1 MQMSVLQKIHQWD
14 VDMFLGVA
22 SHLHERI
29 VRTAYFAS
37 KTGDG
42 WLYPVIP
49 FAILWLGFGDEWF
62 LLTCASAFAIER
74 LLYFAAKNSF
84 KRRRP
89 GNIVPGYSSHIIA
102 SDEFSFPSGHTSAA
116 FLLVTLI
123 NIEFGVL
130 ATPLYVWALIV
141 GISRIILGVHFPTD
155 IVVGSLMGTGIAL
168 ATYTY
173 LIF

>member
-1 MQMSVLQKIHQWD
+1 MSVLQKIHQWD

-29 VRTAYFAS
+29 VQTAYFAS

-116 FLLVTLI
+116 FLMVTLI

-141 GISRIILGVHFPTD
+141 SISRIILGVHFPTD
-155 IVVGSLMGTGIAL
+155 IMVGSLMGTGIAL